1 MRSSP
6 VRLLGRGLGSGQDC
20 RGLRQSQAFR
30 KPFASWRV
38 ADEWLKEAFPVRGS
52 WADEWPIAASQGQF
66 SSMPSQASSTAF
78 LGISPADAVTTQDAI
93 WFLRHEEA
101 AWYGRFHPRG
111 PFRTDIT
118 GGVSASSQRQFH
130 WPYFVQG
137 REWYRQRFLG
147 EFSITAFEVAWSN
160 RGDHAVFLGQR
171 NDGRMFTVNP
181 RAHHQAAELSW
192 DTDDIAEI

>member
-1 MRSSP
+1 M
-6 VRLLGRGLGSGQDC
+6 
-20 RGLRQSQAFR
+20 
-30 KPFASWRV
+30 
-38 ADEWLKEAFPVRGS
+38 RGS
-52 WADEWPIAASQGQF
+52 WADEWCPQTAPALQHEAPAASQGQF
-66 SSMPSQASSTAF
+66 SSMPSQTSSTAF

-160 RGDHAVFLGQR
+160 RGARGYAVFLGQR
-171 NDGRMFTVNP
+171 NDGRMFTDP
-181 RAHHQAAELSW
+181 RARNQAVELSW